1 MQCDKLP
8 QVSTN
13 GTEQQRLVDW
23 PFFPLLNG
31 TNHPVSK
38 NLDPV
43 RALFPTTIDTVE
55 ANGIKKTFLLQS
67 SSNAKLLEAPAKID
81 FEFLQIAPDI
91 KEFQR
96 KNVPIS
102 VLLEGKFNSLYANRV
117 SKAMKDSMALINYN
131 FLSSN
136 ETANKMIVVSDGDI
150 AMNQFSQYTG
160 PLEMG
165 KNLFTQYT
173 YANKDFFLNSLD
185 YLVNPSDILQTRS
198 KEYSLRLLDVKKAS
212 EEKTKWQLINIALPI
227 FLIILF
233 GVLYQQIRR
242 QRFAA

>member
-1 MQCDKLP
+1 
-8 QVSTN
+8 
-13 GTEQQRLVDW
+13 
-23 PFFPLLNG
+23 
-31 TNHPVSK
+31 
-38 NLDPV
+38 
-43 RALFPTTIDTVE
+43 
-55 ANGIKKTFLLQS
+55 
-67 SSNAKLLEAPAKID
+67 
-81 FEFLQIAPDI
+81 
-91 KEFQR
+91 
-96 KNVPIS
+96 
-102 VLLEGKFNSLYANRV
+102 
-117 SKAMKDSMALINYN
+117 MKDSMALINYN